1 MGPGGAQR
9 PAPWIGAAALLV
21 ALVVIPTDAP
31 WAARVTGEP
40 ITIMARDVPLDPAD
54 AAVGQVGSL
63 VYKGGLVLTSTDRRF
78 GGWSGM
84 QISADGR
91 ELRAISDEG
100 WWLAARLAET
110 DGHISGLTE
119 AHLGA
124 LAGIDG
130 KPGTAKADNDAEAL
144 AIDSDG
150 ALVVAFERH
159 HRLLRYGPWPD
170 GLEATPRAVAI
181 PAGLAAAPANS
192 GVEALTR
199 LSDGRL
205 LALTEGL
212 EAGPDAYAGW
222 ILGSDGAE
230 AVSWTRTADYHA
242 TDLALLPGGDV
253 LVLER
258 RYTPA
263 TGPGMRLLR
272 LKGSE
277 IAAGARLSGAL
288 LAELPARLSIDN
300 MECLSVRVVDGHT
313 RVYVMSDDNYN
324 PLERTLLLVFE
335 LAD

>member
-1 MGPGGAQR
+1 MGPRAAR
-9 PAPWIGAAALLV
+9 RVPWIGAAALLV
-21 ALVVIPTDAP
+21 ALVIIPTDAP

-40 ITIMARDVPLDPAD
+40 IAIMARDVPLDPAD
-54 AAVGQVGSL
+54 ATVGQVGGLS
-63 VYKGGLVLTSTDRRF
+63 YKGGLVLTSTDRRF

-84 QISADGR
+84 QISADGTQ
-91 ELRAISDEG
+91 LRAISDEG
-100 WWLAARLAET
+100 WWLAARLVET
-110 DGHISGLTE
+110 DGRVSGLVD
-119 AHLGA
+119 AQLGA

-144 AIDSDG
+144 AIDAEG
-150 ALVVAFERH
+150 NLIVAFERH
-159 HRLLRYGPWPD
+159 HRLWRYGPWPD

-181 PAGLAAAPANS
+181 PSGLAAAPGNS

-199 LSDGRL
+199 LPDGRL

-212 EAGPDAYAGW
+212 EAGPDAFAGW
-222 ILGSDGAE
+222 IVGPKGSE
-230 AVSWTRTADYHA
+230 PVSWTRTADYHA

-272 LKGSE
+272 LKGSD
-277 IAAGARLSGAL
+277 IVAGARLTGSV

-313 RVYVMSDDNYN
+313 RVYVLSDDNYN

-335 LAD
+335 LAG